1 MLIGVPREVKTHE
14 YRVGLIPG
22 NVREL
27 VHNGHKVLVETVA
40 GAAIGFDDAAYAA
53 AGATILGDGRVG
65 LVFPWG
71 LAVVADHLGLVVTQR
86 AAVSAAAGRCGP
98 ARSS

>member
-22 NVREL
+22 TVREL
-27 VHNGHKVLVETVA
+27 VPLGHKVVVETGA

-53 AGATILGDGRVG
+53 AGATIANCV
-65 LVFPWG
+65 P
-71 LAVVADHLGLVVTQR
+71 
-86 AAVSAAAGRCGP
+86 
-98 ARSS
+98 